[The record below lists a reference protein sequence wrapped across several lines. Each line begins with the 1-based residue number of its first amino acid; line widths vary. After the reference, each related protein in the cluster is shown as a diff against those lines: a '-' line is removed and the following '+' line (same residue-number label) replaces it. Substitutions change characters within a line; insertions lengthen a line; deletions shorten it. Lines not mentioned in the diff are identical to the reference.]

1 MLIIF
6 GNLWIIHKLF
16 LRVVRSRSFLFFV
29 NQSNWQLVSI
39 CVSIEVQLTIVSIL
53 YPYSDHSV
61 KSIDR
66 IKENHLYQRMWS
78 LLYRALT
85 VVAIDF
91 YVILSIACVIF
102 MSYLLV
108 LVSMYFIVHFY
119 VFCTYLCIHST
130 YCRFRTNICAIIF
143 KNCIKKWAN
152 DRNFKQFT
160 FESVA
165 TQV

>member
-91 YVILSIACVIF
+91 YVILCQLRALFSCHTFSCWFLCI
-102 MSYLLV
+102 LLYI
-108 LVSMYFIVHFY
+108 SMFFVHIYVFIQPIVHFEPIY
-119 VFCTYLCIHST
+119 VRLFSKT
-130 YCRFRTNICAIIF
+130 
-143 KNCIKKWAN
+143 
-152 DRNFKQFT
+152 
-160 FESVA
+160 V
-165 TQV
+165 